1 MAGPE
6 SGDRGP
12 LRAIQGALG
21 GGLRPGEVGA
31 IYARAGVGKS
41 SLLVHLAL
49 ERLLREEPV
58 LHVAV
63 QGGVESVRDAYESI
77 FTGLHH
83 AQKPLERAEALLSV
97 ERHRVIHCTRGRVPL
112 AAGIDTLLQSLAEAM
127 EFAPRLVVMDGL
139 EPSEDELLAL
149 RDLASRRGLAIWCG
163 FTPTRPVNDV
173 AFHVSLEMVPE
184 RAVVWLHVRKG
195 RDSRPAGS
203 GPGEIA
209 ELAPIRLESP
219 TFVAREEDAPLPS
232 PSTRVKASECTIYSG
247 GAYGS
252 EAAFGEAA
260 EKWGVREVNFTF
272 DGHVQARTR
281 GAHPLTEQ
289 ELAAG
294 EVSLAYV
301 SRRLRRGY
309 GEGTM
314 IRRVLQSLW
323 HQVGAAQVVY
333 VVGAI
338 QEDGTVTGGT
348 GWSVELARMWNKR
361 LWVFDQEKDGWY
373 RWNGEDWV
381 EGTPIIDAAAICGTG
396 TRYLSP
402 VGKAAIEA
410 LFERSFSPKAP

>member
-1 MAGPE
+1 LAGPE

-31 IYARAGVGKS
+31 IHARAGVGKS

-49 ERLLREEPV
+49 ERLLRGEAV

-83 AQKPLERAEALLSV
+83 AQKPLDRAESLLSV

-112 AAGIDTLLQSLAEAM
+112 AAGIDTLLQSLADAM
-127 EFAPRLVVMDGL
+127 DFAPRLVVMDGL
-139 EPSEDELLAL
+139 EPTPDEILAL
-149 RDLASRRGLAIWCG
+149 RDLAARRGLSVWCA
-163 FTPTRPVNDV
+163 FTPPQAVVDANYN
-173 AFHVSLEMVPE
+173 VSLEMVPE

-195 RDSRPAGS
+195 RDSGA
-203 GPGEIA
+203 A
-209 ELAPIRLESP
+209 ALAPIRLESP

-232 PSTRVKASECTIYSG
+232 PATRVKASECTIYSG
-247 GAYGS
+247 GAHGS

-260 EKWGVREVNFTF
+260 ERWGVREVNFTF

-361 LWVFDQEKDGWY
+361 LWVFDQEKGGWY

-402 VGKAAIEA
+402 VGKTAIEA
-410 LFERSFSPKAP
+410 LFERSFNTKG

>member
-31 IYARAGVGKS
+31 IHARAGVGKS

-49 ERLLREEPV
+49 ERLLRGEAV

-83 AQKPLERAEALLSV
+83 AQKPLDRAEALLSV

-112 AAGIDTLLQSLAEAM
+112 AAGIDTLLQSLADAM
-127 EFAPRLVVMDGL
+127 DFAPRLVVMDGL
-139 EPSEDELLAL
+139 EPTPDEILAL
-149 RDLASRRGLAIWCG
+149 RDLAARRGLSVWCA
-163 FTPTRPVNDV
+163 FTPPQAVVDTNYN
-173 AFHVSLEMVPE
+173 VSLEMVPE

-195 RDSRPAGS
+195 RDSGTAALP
-203 GPGEIA
+203 
-209 ELAPIRLESP
+209 PIRLESP

-232 PSTRVKASECTIYSG
+232 PATRVKASECTIYSG
-247 GAYGS
+247 GAHGS

-260 EKWGVREVNFTF
+260 ERWGVREVNFTF

-381 EGTPIIDAAAICGTG
+381 EGTPIIDAASICGTG

-410 LFERSFSPKAP
+410 LFERSFTSKA

>member
-1 MAGPE
+1 LAGPE
-6 SGDRGP
+6 TVDRGP

-21 GGLRPGEVGA
+21 GGLRPGEIGA

-49 ERLLREEPV
+49 ERLLRGEPV

-63 QGGVESVRDAYESI
+63 QGGVEAVRDGYESI

-112 AAGIDTLLQSLAEAM
+112 AENIDGLLQSLADAM
-127 EFAPRLVVMDGL
+127 EFAPRLVVIDGL
-139 EPSEDELLAL
+139 EATEPALTAL
-149 RDLASRRGLAIWCG
+149 RELAVRRGLAVWCA
-163 FTPTRPVNDV
+163 FTPTHPVTD
-173 AFHVSLEMVPE
+173 AAYDVSLEMVPE
-184 RAVVWLHVRKG
+184 RSVVWLHVHKG
-195 RDSRPAGS
+195 RDGV
-203 GPGEIA
+203 
-209 ELAPIRLESP
+209 ELAPIRLDAQA
-219 TFVAREEDAPLPS
+219 FVARDEEPPS
-232 PSTRVKASECTIYSG
+232 GGPPTRVKAGECTLYSG
-247 GAYGS
+247 GASGS

-260 EKWGVREVNFTF
+260 ERWGVREVNFTF
-272 DGHVQARTR
+272 NGHVQARTR

-361 LWVFDQEKDGWY
+361 LWVFDQEKGGWY

-381 EGTPIIDAAAICGTG
+381 EGTPVIDAAAICGTG

-402 VGKAAIEA
+402 VGKDAIDA
-410 LFERSFSPKAP
+410 LFERTFSGRS

>member
-1 MAGPE
+1 MAGPD

-31 IYARAGVGKS
+31 IHARAGVGKS

-49 ERLLREEPV
+49 DRLLRAEPV

-112 AAGIDTLLQSLAEAM
+112 AAGIDALLQSLSEAM

-139 EPSEDELLAL
+139 QPTPEEILAL
-149 RDLASRRGLAIWCG
+149 RDLAARRGLGVWCA
-163 FTPTRPVNDV
+163 FTPVSSTPAQPVDN
-173 AFHVSLEMVPE
+173 AAYNVSLEMVPE
-184 RAVVWLHVRKG
+184 RAVVWLHIRKG
-195 RDSRPAGS
+195 RDATAAGAS
-203 GPGEIA
+203 S

-232 PSTRVKASECTIYSG
+232 PATRVKAGECTIYSG

-272 DGHVQARTR
+272 NGHVQARTR

-361 LWVFDQEKDGWY
+361 LWVFDQEKGGWY

-381 EGTPIIDAAAICGTG
+381 EGTPVVDAAAICGTG

-402 VGKAAIEA
+402 VGKTAIEA
-410 LFERSFSPKAP
+410 LFERSFAAKV

>member
-1 MAGPE
+1 V
-6 SGDRGP
+6 
-12 LRAIQGALG
+12 RAIQGALG
-21 GGLRPGEVGA
+21 GGLRPGEVGVVH
-31 IYARAGVGKS
+31 ARAGVGKS

-49 ERLLREEPV
+49 ERLLRGEPV

-63 QGGVESVRDAYESI
+63 QHGVDAVRDSYESI

-83 AQKPLERAEALLSV
+83 AQKPLERAEALLAV
-97 ERHRVIHCTRGRVPL
+97 ERHRVIHCTRGNPPRATAIGAL
-112 AAGIDTLLQSLAEAM
+112 LDTLHSVM
-127 EFAPRLVVMDGL
+127 EFAPLLVVIDGM
-139 EPSEDELLAL
+139 EPDATEAAAL
-149 RDLASRRGLAIWCG
+149 RDLATRRGLGVWCA
-163 FTPTRPVNDV
+163 FTPSRPVDDPLYDV
-173 AFHVSLEMVPE
+173 VLELVPE
-184 RAVVWLHVRKG
+184 RAGVWLHVRKG
-195 RDSRPAGS
+195 R
-203 GPGEIA
+203 PGVA
-209 ELAPIRLESP
+209 EAAPVRLDAASF
-219 TFVAREEDAPLPS
+219 TAREDTSDPVTNP
-232 PSTRVKASECTIYSG
+232 PTRLRASECTMYSG
-247 GAYGS
+247 GAHGA

-260 EKWGVREVNFTF
+260 ERVGVREVNFTF

-323 HQVGAAQVVY
+323 HQVGAAQVVF

-381 EGTPIIDAAAICGTG
+381 EGTPVIDAPAICGTG
-396 TRYLSP
+396 TRYLSET
-402 VGKAAIEA
+402 GRAAIDA
-410 LFERSFSPKAP
+410 LFERSFGQA

>member
-6 SGDRGP
+6 TVDRGP

-31 IYARAGVGKS
+31 IHARAGVGKS

-49 ERLLREEPV
+49 ERLLRGEPV

-63 QGGVESVRDAYESI
+63 QGGIESVRDAYESI
-77 FTGLHH
+77 FTGMHH
-83 AQKPLERAEALLSV
+83 AQKPLDRAESLLSV
-97 ERHRVIHCTRGRVPL
+97 ERHRVIHCTRGRVPT
-112 AAGIDTLLQSLAEAM
+112 AQGIETLLQSLADAM
-127 EFAPRLVVMDGL
+127 EFAPRLVVIDGL
-139 EPSEDELLAL
+139 EPTVAEVAAL
-149 RDLASRRGLAIWCG
+149 RDLAARRGLSVWCA
-163 FTPTRPVNDV
+163 FTPVEAVQNAAYD
-173 AFHVSLEMVPE
+173 FSLEMVPE
-184 RAVVWLHVRKG
+184 RALVWLHVRKG
-195 RDSRPAGS
+195 RDGA
-203 GPGEIA
+203 A

-219 TFVAREEDAPLPS
+219 TFVAREEEPPAPVGGA
-232 PSTRVKASECTIYSG
+232 RVKASECTIYSG
-247 GAYGS
+247 GAHGS

-260 EKWGVREVNFTF
+260 ERWGVREVNFTF

-361 LWVFDQEKDGWY
+361 LWVFDQEKGGWY

-381 EGTPIIDAAAICGTG
+381 EGVPVIDAVSICGTG

-402 VGKAAIEA
+402 VGRAAIDA
-410 LFERSFSPKAP
+410 LFERTFGPKV

>member
-1 MAGPE
+1 VANPDAV
-6 SGDRGP
+6 DRGP
-12 LRAIQGALG
+12 LRAIQAALG
-21 GGLRPGEVGA
+21 GGLRPGELGVVH
-31 IYARAGVGKS
+31 ARAGVGKS

-49 ERLLREEPV
+49 DRLLKAEPV

-63 QGGVESVRDAYESI
+63 SGTVDAVRDSYEGL

-83 AQKPLERAEALLSV
+83 AQKPLERAEALLAV
-97 ERHRVIHCTRGRVPL
+97 ERHRVIHCTRGAPAR
-112 AAGIDTLLQSLAEAM
+112 AAAIDSLLDTLRQVM
-127 EFAPRLVVMDGL
+127 EFAPRLVVIDGM
-139 EPSEDELLAL
+139 EPDPAEAAAL
-149 RDLASRRGLAIWCG
+149 RDLAARRGLAVWCA
-163 FTPTRPVNDV
+163 FTTSQPVVDAPYNV
-173 AFHVSLEMVPE
+173 VLELVPE
-184 RAVVWLHVRKG
+184 RAAVWLHVRKA
-195 RDSRPAGS
+195 RDGGADLPAV
-203 GPGEIA
+203 
-209 ELAPIRLESP
+209 RLDTAS
-219 TFVAREEDAPLPS
+219 FMAREDVPEPLPGS
-232 PSTRVKASECTIYSG
+232 SHRPRASECTLYSG
-247 GAYGS
+247 GAHGA

-260 EKWGVREVNFTF
+260 ERAGVREVNFTF
-272 DGHVQARTR
+272 DGHVQGRTR

-361 LWVFDQEKDGWY
+361 LWVFDQDKGSWY

-381 EGTPIIDAAAICGTG
+381 EGTPVIDAQAICGTG
-396 TRYLSP
+396 TRYLSDA
-402 VGKAAIEA
+402 GREAIDA
-410 LFERSFSPKAP
+410 LFERSFPR

>member
-6 SGDRGP
+6 SVDRGP
-12 LRAIQGALG
+12 LRAIQGVLG

-31 IYARAGVGKS
+31 IHSRAGVGKS

-49 ERLLREEPV
+49 ERLLRAEPV

-77 FTGLHH
+77 FSGLHH
-83 AQKPLERAEALLSV
+83 AQKPLDRAEALLSV
-97 ERHRVIHCTRGRVPL
+97 ERHRVIHCTRGRVPQ
-112 AAGIDTLLQSLAEAM
+112 AAAIDTLLQSLADAM
-127 EFAPRLVVMDGL
+127 EFAPRLVVIDGL
-139 EPSEDELLAL
+139 QPTAEEIVAL
-149 RDLASRRGLAIWCG
+149 RDLAARRGFSVWCA
-163 FTPTRPVNDV
+163 FTPAQAVDDARFDI
-173 AFHVSLEMVPE
+173 SLEMVPE
-184 RAVVWLHVRKG
+184 RSLVWLHVRKG
-195 RDSRPAGS
+195 RDATVP
-203 GPGEIA
+203 
-209 ELAPIRLESP
+209 APIRLESP
-219 TFVAREEDAPLPS
+219 SFVAREEDAPLPG
-232 PSTRVKASECTIYSG
+232 PSTRVKPTECTLYSG
-247 GAYGS
+247 GAHGS

-260 EKWGVREVNFTF
+260 ERWGVREVNFTF

-361 LWVFDQEKDGWY
+361 LWVFDQEKGGWY

-381 EGTPIIDAAAICGTG
+381 EGVPVIDATAICGTG

-402 VGKAAIEA
+402 VGKEAIDA
-410 LFERSFSPKAP
+410 LFERTFGPKP

>member
-1 MAGPE
+1 M
-6 SGDRGP
+6 
-12 LRAIQGALG
+12 RAIQGALG

-31 IYARAGVGKS
+31 IHARAGVGKS

-49 ERLLREEPV
+49 ERLLRSEAV

-83 AQKPLERAEALLSV
+83 AQKPLDRAESLLSV
-97 ERHRVIHCTRGRVPL
+97 ERHRVIHCTRGRVPV
-112 AAGIDTLLQSLAEAM
+112 AARIETLLQSLADAM

-139 EPSEDELLAL
+139 EPTPDEIVAL
-149 RDLASRRGLAIWCG
+149 RELAARRGLSVWCA
-163 FTPTRPVNDV
+163 FTPLQAVVD
-173 AFHVSLEMVPE
+173 AAYDVSLEMVPE

-195 RDSRPAGS
+195 RDAGA
-203 GPGEIA
+203 A

-232 PSTRVKASECTIYSG
+232 PATRVKAGECTIYSG
-247 GAYGS
+247 GAHGS
-252 EAAFGEAA
+252 EAAFGESA
-260 EKWGVREVNFTF
+260 ERWGVREVNFTF

-323 HQVGAAQVVY
+323 HQVGAA
-333 VVGAI
+333 
-338 QEDGTVTGGT
+338 
-348 GWSVELARMWNKR
+348 
-361 LWVFDQEKDGWY
+361 
-373 RWNGEDWV
+373 
-381 EGTPIIDAAAICGTG
+381 
-396 TRYLSP
+396 
-402 VGKAAIEA
+402 
-410 LFERSFSPKAP
+410 